1 MARLIVDAM
10 GGDNGSKA
18 VVEALLNYLEKK
30 PETRF
35 TVVGKK
41 EELTA
46 LEGKAEIVDARDIVP
61 MEAGA
66 LEAMRMK
73 DSSMYKAIAL
83 YKEGGYD
90 GIASCGSTGAFLSLA
105 TLILK
110 TIPGIKRAALVAP
123 FPTKVKGKYVIV
135 LDAGASNENS
145 PEEMAQFAVMGRY
158 YYQAVYDKEEP
169 NVYLLSNGSEEHK
182 GSPNGQAAFKLIKG
196 MNLPG
201 FKGNLE
207 ARYVCAGEADVVV
220 ADGYTGNIFVKS
232 SEGMAK
238 IVGSMIKST
247 FKKNF
252 ITKLGYLFVRKG
264 MKEMT
269 ATMDYRST
277 GGALFLGIN
286 GNVMKIHGNA
296 DAYCFE
302 SGITCLDKL
311 VEGNVVNKIKESL
324 KNE

>member
-18 VVEALLNYLEKK
+18 VVEAVINYLEKK

-46 LEGKAEIVDARDIVP
+46 LEGKAEIIDARDIVP

-169 NVYLLSNGSEEHK
+169 NIYLLSNGSEEHK
-182 GSPNGQAAFKLIKG
+182 GSPNGQAAFKLIKE

-252 ITKLGYLFVRKG
+252 ITKLGYLFVHRG

>member
-1 MARLIVDAM
+1 MSRLIVDAM

-18 VVEALLNYLEKK
+18 VVEAVLNYLVKK
-30 PETRF
+30 PETSF

-41 EELTA
+41 EELSE
-46 LEGKAEIVDARDIVP
+46 LEGKCEIIDARDVVP

-73 DSSMYKAIAL
+73 DSSMYKALAL

-145 PEEMAQFAVMGRY
+145 PEEMVQFAVMGRY
-158 YYQAVYDKEEP
+158 YYQAVYDKAEP
-169 NVYLLSNGSEEHK
+169 GIYLLSNGSEDHK
-182 GSPNGQAAFKLIKG
+182 GSPNGQVALKLLRGLK
-196 MNLPG
+196 LPG
-201 FKGNLE
+201 FKGNIE

-238 IVGSMIKST
+238 IVGGMIKST

-252 ITKLGYLFVRKG
+252 FTKLGYLFVRKG

-302 SGITCLDKL
+302 SGLTCLDKL
-311 VEGNVVNKIKESL
+311 VQGQVVEKIKESL

>member
-10 GGDNGSKA
+10 GGDKGSKA
-18 VVEALLNYLEKK
+18 VVEAVLNYLAKK
-30 PETRF
+30 PETEF

-41 EELTA
+41 DELSL
-46 LEGKAEIVDARDIVP
+46 LEGKCEIVDAKDVVP

-73 DSSMYKAIAL
+73 ESSMYKAVNL
-83 YKEGGYD
+83 YKQGGYD

-110 TIPGIKRAALVAP
+110 NIPGIKRAALVAP
-123 FPTKVKGKYVIV
+123 FPTKVKNKYVIV

-145 PEEMAQFAVMGRY
+145 PEEMAQFAFMGRF
-158 YYQAVYDKEEP
+158 YYQAIYDKEEP

-182 GSPNGQAAFKLIKG
+182 GSPNGQQAYKLLKEK
-196 MNLPG
+196 NLPG
-201 FKGNLE
+201 FKGNIE
-207 ARYVCAGEADVVV
+207 ARYVCNGEADVVV

-238 IVGSMIKST
+238 VVGGLIKSV

-252 ITKLGYLFVRKG
+252 FSKIGYLFVRKG

-269 ATMDYRST
+269 TMMDYRST

-302 SGITCLDKL
+302 SGLACLDKL
-311 VEGNVVNKIKESL
+311 IKGDVNNKIKESL
-324 KNE
+324 TNE

>member
-1 MARLIVDAM
+1 MSRIIVDAM

-18 VVEALLNYLEKK
+18 IIEAIKNYLAKV
-30 PETRF
+30 PDTSF

-41 EELTA
+41 EELKE
-46 LEGKAEIVDARDIVP
+46 LEGIAEIVDARDVVP

-66 LEAMRMK
+66 LEVMRNK
-73 DSSMYKAIAL
+73 ESSMYKAMAL

-123 FPTKVKGKYVIV
+123 FPTIIENKKVII

-145 PEEMAQFAVMGRY
+145 PEEMVQFALMGRY

-169 NVYLLSNGSEEHK
+169 ETYLLSNGGEAHK
-182 GSPNGQAAFKLIKG
+182 GSPNGQIAYKMLAEAKF
-196 MNLPG
+196 PG

-207 ARYVCAGEADVVV
+207 ARYVCSGHADVVV
-220 ADGYTGNIFVKS
+220 TDGYNGNIFVKS

-238 IVGSMIKST
+238 IVGGMVKSV
-247 FKKNF
+247 FKKNLW
-252 ITKLGYLFVRKG
+252 TKLGYLHVKKG
-264 MKEMT
+264 MKEMGKI
-269 ATMDYRST
+269 MDYRST
-277 GGALFLGIN
+277 GGALLLGVN

-302 SGITCLDKL
+302 SGLTCLDKL
-311 VEGNVVNKIKESL
+311 IKGHVVEKIKESL

>member
-1 MARLIVDAM
+1 MSKLIIDAM

-18 VVEALLNYLEKK
+18 VVSALLSYLSKNK
-30 PETRF
+30 DTSF
-35 TVVGKK
+35 TVVGRK
-41 EELTA
+41 EELVDLA
-46 LEGKAEIVDARDIVP
+46 GKCEIIDARDIVP

-73 DSSMYKAIAL
+73 ESSMYKTLML

-90 GIASCGSTGAFLSLA
+90 GVASCGSTGAFLSLA
-105 TLILK
+105 TIILK

-123 FPTKVKGKYVIV
+123 FPTRVKNKYVIV

-145 PEEMAQFAVMGRY
+145 PEEMVQFAVMGRY
-158 YYQAVYDKEEP
+158 YYQAVYDKKDP
-169 NVYLLSNGSEEHK
+169 NIYLLSNGSEEHK
-182 GSPNGQAAFKLIKG
+182 GSPNGVIAYKLLKEKQIA
-196 MNLPG
+196 G
-201 FKGNLE
+201 FKGNIE
-207 ARYVCAGEADVVV
+207 ARYVCNGEADVVV

-238 IVGSMIKST
+238 VVGGMIKSV
-247 FKKNF
+247 FKRNIISK
-252 ITKLGYLFVRKG
+252 IGYLFVRRG

-269 ATMDYRST
+269 SMMDYRST

-302 SGITCLDKL
+302 SGVTCLDKL
-311 VEGNVVNKIKESL
+311 VRGQVIEKIKESL

>member
-1 MARLIVDAM
+1 MSKLIIDAM

-18 VVEALLNYLEKK
+18 VVSALLSYLSKNK
-30 PETRF
+30 DTSF
-35 TVVGKK
+35 TVVGRK
-41 EELTA
+41 EELVDLA
-46 LEGKAEIVDARDIVP
+46 GKCEIIDARDIVP

-73 DSSMYKAIAL
+73 ESSMYKTLML

-90 GIASCGSTGAFLSLA
+90 GVASCGSTGAFLSLA
-105 TLILK
+105 TIILK

-123 FPTKVKGKYVIV
+123 FPTRVKNKYVIV

-145 PEEMAQFAVMGRY
+145 PEEMVQFAVMGRY
-158 YYQAVYDKEEP
+158 YYQAVYDKKDP
-169 NVYLLSNGSEEHK
+169 NIYLLSNGSEEHK
-182 GSPNGQAAFKLIKG
+182 GSPNGVIAYKLLKEKQIA
-196 MNLPG
+196 G
-201 FKGNLE
+201 FKGNIE
-207 ARYVCAGEADVVV
+207 ARYVCNGEADVVV

-238 IVGSMIKST
+238 VVGGMIKSV
-247 FKKNF
+247 FKRNIISK
-252 ITKLGYLFVRKG
+252 IGYLFVRRG

-269 ATMDYRST
+269 SMMDYRST

-302 SGITCLDKL
+302 SGVACLDKL
-311 VEGNVVNKIKESL
+311 VRGQVIEKIKESL

>member
-1 MARLIVDAM
+1 MARLIIDAM

-18 VVEALLNYLEKK
+18 VVEAVLNYLEKK
-30 PETRF
+30 PETNF

-46 LEGKAEIVDARDIVP
+46 LEGKCEIVDARDIVP

-73 DSSMYKAIAL
+73 DSSMYKALAL

-123 FPTKVKGKYVIV
+123 FPTKEKGKYVIV

-158 YYQAVYDKEEP
+158 YYQVVYDKDEP
-169 NVYLLSNGSEEHK
+169 NIYLLSNGSEEHK
-182 GSPNGQAAFKLIKG
+182 GSPNGQAAFKLIKE

-207 ARYVCAGEADVVV
+207 ARYVCSGDADVVV

-252 ITKLGYLFVRKG
+252 LTKLGYLFVRKG

-311 VEGNVVNKIKESL
+311 VSGNVVNKIKESL

>member
-1 MARLIVDAM
+1 MARLIIDAM

-41 EELTA
+41 EELTD

-169 NVYLLSNGSEEHK
+169 NIYLLSNGSEEHK
-182 GSPNGQAAFKLIKG
+182 GSPNGQAAFKLIKE

>member
-1 MARLIVDAM
+1 
-10 GGDNGSKA
+10 
-18 VVEALLNYLEKK
+18 
-30 PETRF
+30 
-35 TVVGKK
+35 
-41 EELTA
+41 
-46 LEGKAEIVDARDIVP
+46 
-61 MEAGA
+61 
-66 LEAMRMK
+66 
-73 DSSMYKAIAL
+73 
-83 YKEGGYD
+83 
-90 GIASCGSTGAFLSLA
+90 
-105 TLILK
+105 
-110 TIPGIKRAALVAP
+110 
-123 FPTKVKGKYVIV
+123 
-135 LDAGASNENS
+135 
-145 PEEMAQFAVMGRY
+145 
-158 YYQAVYDKEEP
+158 
-169 NVYLLSNGSEEHK
+169 
-182 GSPNGQAAFKLIKG
+182 

>member
-1 MARLIVDAM
+1 MKKVGLISLGCAKNLVDSENIL
-10 GGDNGSKA
+10 G
-18 VVEALLNYLEKK
+18 LL
-30 PETRF
+30 
-35 TVVGKK
+35 
-41 EELTA
+41 
-46 LEGKAEIVDARDIVP
+46 D
-61 MEAGA
+61 
-66 LEAMRMK
+66 K
-73 DSSMYKAIAL
+73 D
-83 YKEGGYD
+83 
-90 GIASCGSTGAFLSLA
+90 
-105 TLILK
+105 
-110 TIPGIKRAALVAP
+110 
-123 FPTKVKGKYVIV
+123 KYVIV

-145 PEEMAQFAVMGRY
+145 PEEMVQFAVMGRY
-158 YYQAVYDKEEP
+158 YYQAVYDKAEP
-169 NVYLLSNGSEEHK
+169 NIYLLSNGSEDHK
-182 GSPNGQAAFKLIKG
+182 GSPNGQVALKKLREL
-196 MNLPG
+196 NLPG

-207 ARYVCAGEADVVV
+207 ARYVCTGEADVVV

-252 ITKLGYLFVRKG
+252 LTKLGYLFVRKG

-311 VEGNVVNKIKESL
+311 VSGNVVSKIKESL
-324 KNE
+324 QNE

>member
-1 MARLIVDAM
+1 MSKLIIDAM

-18 VVEALLNYLEKK
+18 VVEAVLNYLAKK
-30 PETRF
+30 PDTLF

-41 EELTA
+41 EELTL
-46 LEGKAEIVDARDIVP
+46 LEGKAEIVDARDVVP

-110 TIPGIKRAALVAP
+110 NIPGIKRAALVAP

-169 NVYLLSNGSEEHK
+169 TIQLLSNGSEEHK
-182 GSPNGQAAFKLIKG
+182 GSPNGQAAYKLLKEK
-196 MNLPG
+196 NLPG
-201 FKGNLE
+201 FKGNIE
-207 ARYVCAGEADVVV
+207 ARYVCAGDADVVV

-269 ATMDYRST
+269 AVMDYRST

-296 DAYCFE
+296 DAYCFG

-311 VEGNVVNKIKESL
+311 VEGRVVEKIKESL
-324 KNE
+324 NNE

>member
-1 MARLIVDAM
+1 
-10 GGDNGSKA
+10 
-18 VVEALLNYLEKK
+18 
-30 PETRF
+30 
-35 TVVGKK
+35 
-41 EELTA
+41 
-46 LEGKAEIVDARDIVP
+46 
-61 MEAGA
+61 
-66 LEAMRMK
+66 
-73 DSSMYKAIAL
+73 MYKAIAL

-110 TIPGIKRAALVAP
+110 NIPGIKRAALVAP

-169 NVYLLSNGSEEHK
+169 EIYLLSKGSEEHK
-182 GSPNGQAAFKLIKG
+182 GSPNGQAAYKILKSK
-196 MNLPG
+196 NLPG

-220 ADGYTGNIFVKS
+220 TDGYTGNIFVKS